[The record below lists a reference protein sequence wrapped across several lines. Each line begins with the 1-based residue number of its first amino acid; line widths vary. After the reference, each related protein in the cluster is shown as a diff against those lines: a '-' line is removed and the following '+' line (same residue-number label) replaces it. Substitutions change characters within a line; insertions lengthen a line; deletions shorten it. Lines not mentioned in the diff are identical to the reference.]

1 MTLLHSDDRPELDA
15 GVRATLHRLAARV
28 DAHPPAWE
36 ELVERHEAV
45 VVPLASSQPYA
56 EVRNRVPGRVRRPR
70 LGLAAATVLVL
81 ALAGTLVVD
90 RIGSVPT
97 ERPAARAISAVS
109 PGDPSFDAATAAAVW
124 ATGSSDPV
132 AGTRAYLGAMGVQAD
147 ATASPAVALRSTTGP
162 TAVVDWSLPGALGS
176 AQGTVFLRST
186 PVAGSPPIW
195 TVVGAAASDVALTD
209 VRYDGSELSFTVA
222 RTSAAAGQLAVG
234 AWVDGRP
241 ASLGADPVVQAGTR
255 DVSLGD
261 LVDMAS
267 GAGAHETLAV
277 PVAADDIVTLR
288 VVHVVDGTV
297 RSLTQMAVAL
307 PEADPAMVAAGAPPL
322 DAGGQA
328 TGQVDAGADGSS
340 GQADAGAEARGAGG
354 IEVVPGA
361 TVPTLPRLPS
371 LPPLPAPPG
380 APVPTLPVPTLPA
393 PPTTLL
399 GSATDVL
406 P

>member
-36 ELVERHEAV
+36 ELIERHEAV

-56 EVRNRVPGRVRRPR
+56 EVRKWPSGRVRRPR
-70 LGLAAATVLVL
+70 LGLVAATVLVL
-81 ALAGTLVVD
+81 ALAAALVVD

-97 ERPAARAISAVS
+97 ERPAAQVISAVS

-124 ATGSSDPV
+124 ATGSPDPV
-132 AGTRAYLGAMGVQAD
+132 TGTLAYLRAMGVPAD
-147 ATASPAVALRSTTGP
+147 ATASPAAALRSTTGP
-162 TAVVDWSLPGALGS
+162 TAVVDWSLPGAPGS
-176 AQGTVFLRST
+176 SRGSVFLRST
-186 PVAGSPPIW
+186 SVAGGPPIW

-222 RTSAAAGQLAVG
+222 RTSAAAVQLAVG

-241 ASLGADPVVQAGTR
+241 VSLGAEPVVQAGTQ

-267 GAGAHETLAV
+267 GVGAHETLAV
-277 PVAADDIVTLR
+277 PAAADDIVTLR

-297 RSLTQMAVAL
+297 RSLTQMAIAL
-307 PEADPAMVAAGAPPL
+307 PDADPAMVAAGAPPL
-322 DAGGQA
+322 DAAGQA
-328 TGQVDAGADGSS
+328 TGQVDAGSDGPS
-340 GQADAGAEARGAGG
+340 GQAGADGARRSGG
-354 IEVVPGA
+354 IDVVPGA
-361 TVPTLPRLPS
+361 TLPTLPQLPPLPS
-371 LPPLPAPPG
+371 LPAPPG

-399 GSATDVL
+399 GSVTDRL